1 MQRSG
6 PWNRPHRAD
15 VGCVHVCI
23 GAQAARAAD
32 VDEFLGSD
40 DDEDGLDDDDEDDD
54 ADGEGEFDEEG
65 EDGAGRRHA
74 LMLHAA
80 GVGAT
85 TRKRKLAKAR
95 AVRAVVWQG
104 LRAGVGPRRLTRA
117 LRRPRAQ
124 VVLTEAY
131 PESEFNLN
139 PAPGSAGD
147 LLSAGAGLRC
157 GARRVRTFPCS

>member
-1 MQRSG
+1 
-6 PWNRPHRAD
+6 
-15 VGCVHVCI
+15 
-23 GAQAARAAD
+23 
-32 VDEFLGSD
+32 VDDFLGGSD
-40 DDEDGLDDDDEDDD
+40 DDEDGLDDYDDEDDD

-95 AVRAVVWQG
+95 ACGCVEGFASG
-104 LRAGVGPRRLTRA
+104 GGPRRLTRA

-157 GARRVRTFPCS
+157 GARRVRTCPCS